1 MQPNN
6 TITGVEIFSD
16 WDDTCDYK
24 KNSLPNQE
32 QIIDVEKNYCLI
44 GSYQNSDKFFVDFTR
59 FWTQSLLYWLQ
70 LIRQN
75 KFCLNNDCVYLPT
88 TPPLKVPQWAR
99 SWIKQKNWITLFFS
113 MS

>member
-32 QIIDVEKNYCLI
+32 QIIDVEKLLPNWVLSKFWQIFCWFYPILNSVSPLLI
-44 GSYQNSDKFFVDFTR
+44 AAY
-59 FWTQSLLYWLQ
+59 
-70 LIRQN
+70 
-75 KFCLNNDCVYLPT
+75 
-88 TPPLKVPQWAR
+88 TPK
-99 SWIKQKNWITLFFS
+99 
-113 MS
+113 